1 MPLSIIFLYL
11 LCIVLVI
18 LFLCLR
24 DMYYRYLF
32 CKHVLPHFRPQ
43 ADSYKSACADKF
55 AKNVEAKKRELQKRA
70 LAKMS
75 KNEKQKYAKALRKFK
90 PQVGVL
96 SPLYLKLSS
105 HVTEK
110 LSDQMLDKVEGL
122 IALYFALAECV
133 SKKQFISVA
142 VLYAKTHCSRSL
154 VGYISVIADD
164 LFKDMTPQGSKTP
177 EWLNLM
183 TTSLTNW
190 KLVCCNPGFKK
201 VSRVLSMMVTLGI
214 FTKDLSCN
222 VKGVGIF
229 AIGAMEKQLTAV
241 DLIDAVIETVVFFA
255 EGAYRCFDEGSFNP
269 LLYNTSAMAK
279 TEKRYVEMLSL
290 WEYARNGNLSRFASI
305 SESEFDANLAKLVR
319 DLEEMYKQA
328 SPGIEKKVLCDRWR
342 EMAKIQTEFES
353 SRVRG
358 GLRMAPYCFKVFGES
373 SVGKS
378 TFTDVVMSTILKAN
392 KFPSG
397 DDYIITLNP
406 DDKHMSNMRS
416 YVTGIKIDDYGNSKL
431 DFVDIA
437 PSDWLVQLCNNIKR
451 YAIMADLANKGKVS
465 LEPACVS
472 ITTNVEDL
480 LAHQVSNEPI
490 SIGRRA
496 HVHVDIKVKEE
507 FRLVNEEG
515 QLTHMLDPN
524 KVFERYGESTEIQDL
539 WLVTVRLMR
548 VIPSQMQGKR
558 VPPTFEFE
566 NLEGMTNV
574 SIFKFLEYALIKSKK
589 HFAVQDALVKQQT
602 NLTDKI
608 PWCKNCNQ
616 PSQVCKCTPT
626 LTSGTDSQTPFEPH
640 FGIQLAHTMKK
651 YTDKWSLTAE
661 RKTRFFA
668 SNIEDITNKQLIK
681 MLSWFETSKFAVWTN
696 YVPDELIENSWMRG
710 LVMFFNEDIINVR
723 IKEAVR
729 NYWAATGLVVGF
741 IAMFS
746 IALAVITCLFMSLAF
761 LSYYATIVESVKE
774 AYYSEVKRRRDIM
787 PDLFVEVRENHLKY
801 VCGAIA
807 GFSVIWGVV
816 KTVQAFRAMTTI
828 QGVLQPKSVAEI
840 KQRESEPNVWL
851 PDTNTVKKV
860 SGIFPHDIEHYSS
873 IARKSLWY
881 FSYEVADKIRFCD
894 AFMVRTHILMIPFH
908 MIPEINTKVTIKKR
922 GQSISFIIDPKSIY
936 RLPNTDFALIYVSN
950 SGDCPNLL
958 NNFADEI
965 SPKSVP
971 CVSYYVNE
979 EGEMTSDNFLWQPN
993 NCVSNGLHTF
1003 RGSYYSM
1010 SKPTFGGQCMTCCVS
1025 EGKQHHIL
1033 GFHLGGQT
1041 GRVDGCGGAL
1051 TRPELDVGIYHL
1063 LKLSPNFTLGPDRT
1077 DLPDKIL
1084 GKKYDVSGGVHYK
1097 SPINWV
1103 PDDAAIV
1110 AYGEVTGRSSTTS
1123 KVTELP
1129 ISSVVT
1135 SVTKQENLWG
1145 PPQFAPLKIRK
1156 DGETIKETW
1165 RPWAAS
1171 LAHCCQPS
1179 IGFPASDVD
1188 KACDDYLLDL
1198 KDCFDNQS
1206 EKWCSEMRPLTDVE
1220 TVSGID
1226 GWKFI
1231 DRMKINT
1238 SIGFPVGGSKE
1249 PHLVHLN
1256 PEDHDNITEPI
1267 IFEAHIMREYHEAL
1281 DMWASRKCRNCIF
1294 GSALKDEP
1302 TLKTKDKVRVFQAAP
1317 IILQLAIRKYYLPI
1331 ARFLSLN
1338 PLVAEC
1344 AVGINASG
1352 REWDELAKHMNKF
1365 GKDRILAGDYSK
1377 YDLRMPAQLTQAAF
1391 GVMHRIAKWSGNY
1404 SIKDITIMESIT
1416 FEVTNPLVA
1425 YNGTLMR
1432 FLGTNPSGQNMTVYI
1447 NSIVNS
1453 ILNRL
1458 GFFHA
1463 YTQDT
1468 IEEDKPGFAA
1478 KLGRP
1483 VRFRDCNSI
1492 AIYGDDLKGSVIEG
1506 LNRHNHVSFAKF
1518 LADNDM
1524 KFTMPDKTS
1533 DPIPFMKDGDAD
1545 FLKRKNRYD
1554 KELDSIVG
1562 MLDEMSIFKSLHS
1575 GLKSE
1580 DLSPKEISAQ
1590 NIDGALREWFFHGRE
1605 IFDMRMEQMKE
1616 VSQTSG
1622 VFPLTLGVDYDE
1634 RVLRWKAKYDS

>member
-222 VKGVGIF
+222 VKGVEIF

-746 IALAVITCLFMSLAF
+746 IALAVITCLFMSLA
-761 LSYYATIVESVKE
+761 
-774 AYYSEVKRRRDIM
+774 
-787 PDLFVEVRENHLKY
+787 
-801 VCGAIA
+801 
-807 GFSVIWGVV
+807 
-816 KTVQAFRAMTTI
+816 
-828 QGVLQPKSVAEI
+828 
-840 KQRESEPNVWL
+840 
-851 PDTNTVKKV
+851 
-860 SGIFPHDIEHYSS
+860 S
-873 IARKSLWY
+873 I
-881 FSYEVADKIRFCD
+881 
-894 AFMVRTHILMIPFH
+894 ILC
-908 MIPEINTKVTIKKR
+908 
-922 GQSISFIIDPKSIY
+922 Y
-936 RLPNTDFALIYVSN
+936 
-950 SGDCPNLL
+950 
-958 NNFADEI
+958 
-965 SPKSVP
+965 
-971 CVSYYVNE
+971 
-979 EGEMTSDNFLWQPN
+979 
-993 NCVSNGLHTF
+993 NC
-1003 RGSYYSM
+1003 
-1010 SKPTFGGQCMTCCVS
+1010 
-1025 EGKQHHIL
+1025 
-1033 GFHLGGQT
+1033 
-1041 GRVDGCGGAL
+1041 
-1051 TRPELDVGIYHL
+1051 
-1063 LKLSPNFTLGPDRT
+1063 
-1077 DLPDKIL
+1077 
-1084 GKKYDVSGGVHYK
+1084 
-1097 SPINWV
+1097 
-1103 PDDAAIV
+1103 
-1110 AYGEVTGRSSTTS
+1110 
-1123 KVTELP
+1123 
-1129 ISSVVT
+1129 
-1135 SVTKQENLWG
+1135 
-1145 PPQFAPLKIRK
+1145 
-1156 DGETIKETW
+1156 
-1165 RPWAAS
+1165 
-1171 LAHCCQPS
+1171 
-1179 IGFPASDVD
+1179 
-1188 KACDDYLLDL
+1188 
-1198 KDCFDNQS
+1198 
-1206 EKWCSEMRPLTDVE
+1206 
-1220 TVSGID
+1220 
-1226 GWKFI
+1226 
-1231 DRMKINT
+1231 
-1238 SIGFPVGGSKE
+1238 
-1249 PHLVHLN
+1249 
-1256 PEDHDNITEPI
+1256 
-1267 IFEAHIMREYHEAL
+1267 
-1281 DMWASRKCRNCIF
+1281 RKCEGGLLLR
-1294 GSALKDEP
+1294 SK
-1302 TLKTKDKVRVFQAAP
+1302 K
-1317 IILQLAIRKYYLPI
+1317 
-1331 ARFLSLN
+1331 
-1338 PLVAEC
+1338 
-1344 AVGINASG
+1344 AS
-1352 REWDELAKHMNKF
+1352 
-1365 GKDRILAGDYSK
+1365 
-1377 YDLRMPAQLTQAAF
+1377 
-1391 GVMHRIAKWSGNY
+1391 
-1404 SIKDITIMESIT
+1404 
-1416 FEVTNPLVA
+1416 
-1425 YNGTLMR
+1425 
-1432 FLGTNPSGQNMTVYI
+1432 
-1447 NSIVNS
+1447 
-1453 ILNRL
+1453 
-1458 GFFHA
+1458 
-1463 YTQDT
+1463 
-1468 IEEDKPGFAA
+1468 
-1478 KLGRP
+1478 
-1483 VRFRDCNSI
+1483 
-1492 AIYGDDLKGSVIEG
+1492 
-1506 LNRHNHVSFAKF
+1506 
-1518 LADNDM
+1518 
-1524 KFTMPDKTS
+1524 
-1533 DPIPFMKDGDAD
+1533 
-1545 FLKRKNRYD
+1545 
-1554 KELDSIVG
+1554 
-1562 MLDEMSIFKSLHS
+1562 
-1575 GLKSE
+1575 
-1580 DLSPKEISAQ
+1580 
-1590 NIDGALREWFFHGRE
+1590 
-1605 IFDMRMEQMKE
+1605 
-1616 VSQTSG
+1616 
-1622 VFPLTLGVDYDE
+1622 
-1634 RVLRWKAKYDS
+1634 

>member
-1 MPLSIIFLYL
+1 
-11 LCIVLVI
+11 
-18 LFLCLR
+18 
-24 DMYYRYLF
+24 MYYRYLF
-32 CKHVLPHFRPQ
+32 CKHVLPYFKPQ
-43 ADSYKSACADKF
+43 ADSYKKACADKF

-75 KNEKQKYAKALRKFK
+75 KKEKRKFEKQIRKYK
-90 PQVGVL
+90 PQTGAL
-96 SPLYLKLSS
+96 APFYSKLTA
-105 HVTEK
+105 HITEK
-110 LSDQMLDKVEGL
+110 LSDKMLGKIEGL
-122 IALYFALAECV
+122 IALYFALAECR
-133 SKKQFISVA
+133 SKKLFISVA
-142 VLYAKTHCSRSL
+142 VLYAKTHCCNKSL
-154 VGYISVIADD
+154 TSYIHVIADD
-164 LFKDMTPQGSKTP
+164 LFKDMTPQSSKSKTP
-177 EWLNLM
+177 EWLDLM
-183 TTSLTNW
+183 TTSLSNW

-222 VKGVGIF
+222 VHGVEIF
-229 AIGAMEKQLTAV
+229 SVGAMEKQLTAV

-269 LLYNTSAMAK
+269 LLYSSSAMAK
-279 TEKRYVEMLSL
+279 TEKRYVDMLTL
-290 WEYARNGNLSRFASI
+290 WEYARNGNLSRFTSI
-305 SESEFDANLAKLVR
+305 SESEFDAELSQLVQ
-319 DLEEMYKQA
+319 DLENMYKQA

-342 EMAKIQTEFES
+342 DMAKIQTEFES

-358 GLRMAPYCFKVFGES
+358 GLRMAPWCFKVFGES

-378 TFTDVVMSTILKAN
+378 SFTDMVMSTVLKAN
-392 KFPSG
+392 KFPSK
-397 DDYIITLNP
+397 DEFVITLNP

-416 YVTGIKIDDYGNSKL
+416 YITGIKIDDYGNSKM
-431 DFVDIA
+431 DYVDIA

-465 LEPACVS
+465 MEPACVS

-480 LAHQVSNEPI
+480 LAHLISNEPV

-496 HVHVDIKVKEE
+496 HVHVDIKVKDE
-507 FRLVNEEG
+507 FRLVDDEG
-515 QLTHMLDPN
+515 NLTHMLDGE
-524 KVFERYGESTEIQDL
+524 KVFERYGDSAEIQDL
-539 WLVTVRLMR
+539 WHVTVRVMR
-548 VIPSQMQGKR
+548 IIPSQVQGKR

-566 NLEGMTNV
+566 DMPGMTNV
-574 SIFKFLEYALIKSKK
+574 SIFKFLEFAIDKSRK

-602 NLTDKI
+602 NLADKI
-608 PWCKNCNQ
+608 PWCDSCDE
-616 PSQVCKCTPT
+616 PSQVCKCE
-626 LTSGTDSQTPFEPH
+626 SCAASDSDSESDSESAYEPH
-640 FGIQLAHTMKK
+640 FGIQLAHTVKK
-651 YTDKWSLTAE
+651 YTDKWGLKAE
-661 RKTRFFA
+661 RKSRFFA
-668 SNIEDITNKQLIK
+668 SSVEDISNKHLIK
-681 MLSWFETSKFAVWTN
+681 TLNWFETSKFAVWTN
-696 YVPDELIENSWMRG
+696 YVPDSWIDNEYMRG
-710 LVMFFNEDIINVR
+710 VVMFFNEDIVNVR
-723 IKEAVR
+723 INEAVR
-729 NYWAATGLVVGF
+729 NYCFSACFITAFVATFSL
-741 IAMFS
+741 AMAS
-746 IALAVITCLFMSLAF
+746 IFALALGLSFI
-761 LSYYATIVESVKE
+761 SYYATIVENVKE
-774 AYYSEVKRRRDIM
+774 TYYLEVKKRRDIM
-787 PDLFVEVRENHLKY
+787 PELFVDIRENHLKY

-807 GFSVIWGVV
+807 GFSVLWGVV

-828 QGVLQPKSVAEI
+828 QGVLQPRSIAEI

-851 PDTNTVKKV
+851 PKTVKKV
-860 SGIFPHDIEHYSS
+860 KGSFPHDIQHYDS
-873 IARKSLWY
+873 IARKSMWY
-881 FSYEVADKIRFCD
+881 FSYEVEERVRFCD
-894 AFMVRTHILMIPFH
+894 AFMVRTNILMIPYH
-908 MIPEINTKVTIKKR
+908 MIPDRNTKATITKR
-922 GQSISFIIDPKSIY
+922 GQSISFIIDPKRIH
-936 RLPNTDFALIYVSN
+936 RLQNTDLALVYVPN

-958 NNFADEI
+958 NHFAGEV

-971 CVSYYVNE
+971 CVSYYVDE
-979 EGEMTSDNFLWQPN
+979 EGEMSSDTFLWQPN
-993 NCVSNGLHTF
+993 NSVSNGLHTF
-1003 RGSYYSM
+1003 RGSYYTM

-1041 GRVDGCGGAL
+1041 GRVDGCGGAI
-1051 TRPELDVGIYHL
+1051 TRPELDVGIYEL
-1063 LKLSPNFTLGPDRT
+1063 LQLSPNFTLGPDRT
-1077 DLPDKIL
+1077 DLPDEIL
-1084 GKKYDVSGGVHYK
+1084 GKKYDVSGGVHFK
-1097 SPINWV
+1097 SPINWL
-1103 PDDAAIV
+1103 PEDAAVV
-1110 AYGEVTGRSSTTS
+1110 AYGEVTGRSTTVS
-1123 KVTELP
+1123 KVQALP
-1129 ISSVVT
+1129 ISTAVAEIT
-1135 SVTKQENLWG
+1135 QQENIWG
-1145 PPQFAPLKIRK
+1145 PPQFAPPKVRN
-1156 DGETIKETW
+1156 DGETIKESW

-1171 LAHCCQPS
+1171 LAHSCQPS
-1179 IGFPASDVD
+1179 IGFPATDVD
-1188 KACDDYLLDL
+1188 MACDDYLLDL
-1198 KDCFDNQS
+1198 KECFDSQS
-1206 EKWCSEMRPLTDVE
+1206 DKWCSEMRPLTDVE

-1231 DRMKINT
+1231 DRMKVST
-1238 SIGFPVGGSKE
+1238 SIGFPIGGPKE
-1249 PHLVHLN
+1249 PHLIDLN
-1256 PEDHDNITEPI
+1256 PEEYDNITEPI
-1267 IFEAHIMREYHEAL
+1267 IFEAFIMKEYHEAL
-1281 DMWASRKCRNCIF
+1281 EMWAERQCRNCIF

-1317 IILQLAIRKYYLPI
+1317 IILQMAIRKYYLPI

-1365 GKDRILAGDYSK
+1365 GEDRILAGDYSK

-1404 SIKDITIMESIT
+1404 STRDIATMESIS
-1416 FEVTNPLVA
+1416 FEVTSPLVA

-1458 GFFHA
+1458 GFFHTYDA
-1463 YTQDT
+1463 NA

-1492 AIYGDDLKGSVIEG
+1492 AIYGDDLKGSVIKG

-1524 KFTMPDKTS
+1524 KFTMPDKES
-1533 DPIPFMKDGDAD
+1533 DPIPFMNDGDAD

-1554 KELDSIVG
+1554 EDLDSIVG

-1575 GLKSE
+1575 GLKSA

-1605 IFDMRMEQMKE
+1605 IFDMRLEQMKE
-1616 VSQTSG
+1616 VAQTTG
-1622 VFPLTLGVDYDE
+1622 VFPLTLGVDYDD
-1634 RVLRWKAKYDS
+1634 RLLLWKEKYDP

>member
-11 LCIVLVI
+11 LCIVLVM

-32 CKHVLPHFRPQ
+32 CKHILPHFKPQ
-43 ADSYKSACADKF
+43 SESYKSACANKF

-75 KNEKQKYAKALRKFK
+75 KKEKQKYAKSLRKYK

-222 VKGVGIF
+222 VKGVEIF

-241 DLIDAVIETVVFFA
+241 DLIDAVIETIVFFA

-269 LLYNTSAMAK
+269 LLYNSSAMAK

-305 SESEFDANLAKLVR
+305 SESEFDADLAKLVR

-392 KFPSG
+392 KFPSS
-397 DDYIITLNP
+397 DEYIITLNP

-480 LAHQVSNEPI
+480 LAHQVSNEPV

-507 FRLVNEEG
+507 FRLMDEEG
-515 QLTHMLDPN
+515 KPTHMLDPN
-524 KVFERYGESTEIQDL
+524 KVFERYGDSTDIQDL
-539 WLVTVRLMR
+539 WLVTVRVMR
-548 VIPSQMQGKR
+548 IIPSQMQGKR

-574 SIFKFLEYALIKSKK
+574 SIFKFLEYVLTKSKK

-608 PWCKNCNQ
+608 PWCKTCNQ
-616 PSQVCKCTPT
+616 PSQVCECKPA
-626 LTSGTDSQTPFEPH
+626 FEPH

-651 YTDKWSLTAE
+651 YSDKWTLVAE

-668 SNIEDITNKQLIK
+668 SNIEDVTNKHLIT
-681 MLSWFETSKFAVWTN
+681 MLDWFETSSFAVWTN
-696 YVPDELIENSWMRG
+696 YVPDSLIQNPWMRA
-710 LVMFFNEDIINVR
+710 VIMFFNADIIEVR
-723 IKEAVR
+723 IRDAVR
-729 NYWAATGLVVGF
+729 NYWIVISVITCFVGSFSYTLAGILF
-741 IAMFS
+741 IAMGFS
-746 IALAVITCLFMSLAF
+746 FI
-761 LSYYATIVESVKE
+761 SYYATIVEGVKE
-774 AYYSEVKRRRDIM
+774 TYYAEVKKRRDIM
-787 PDLFVEVRENHLKY
+787 PDLFVKVRENHMKY

-851 PDTNTVKKV
+851 PTAVKKV
-860 SGIFPHDIEHYSS
+860 SGIFPHAIEHYSS

-881 FSYEVADKIRFCD
+881 FSYEVDEKIRFCD
-894 AFMVRTHILMIPFH
+894 AFMVRTNILMIPYH
-908 MIPEINTKVTIKKR
+908 MIPESNAKATIKKR

-950 SGDCPNLL
+950 SGDCPNLM

-971 CVSYYVNE
+971 CVSYYVDE
-979 EGEMTSDNFLWQPN
+979 AGEMSSDNFLWQPN
-993 NCVSNGLHTF
+993 NSVSNGLHSF

-1041 GRVDGCGGAL
+1041 GRVDGCGGAI
-1051 TRPELDVGIYHL
+1051 TRPELDVGIYNL

-1103 PDDAAIV
+1103 PDDAAVV

-1129 ISSVVT
+1129 ISPAVT
-1135 SVTKQENLWG
+1135 EITKQENLWG
-1145 PPQFAPLKIRK
+1145 PPQFAPPKIRK
-1156 DGETIKETW
+1156 DGETIKESW

-1171 LAHCCQPS
+1171 LEHCCQPS

-1188 KACDDYLLDL
+1188 MACDDYLLDL
-1198 KDCFDNQS
+1198 KECFDSQS
-1206 EKWCSEMRPLTDVE
+1206 EKWCLEMRPLTDVE

-1249 PHLVHLN
+1249 PHLVYLD
-1256 PEDHDNITEPI
+1256 PEGYDNITEPI
-1267 IFEAHIMREYHEAL
+1267 TFEAHIMKEYHEAL
-1281 DMWASRKCRNCIF
+1281 DMWAARQCRNCIF

-1302 TLKTKDKVRVFQAAP
+1302 TLKTKEKVRVFQAAP

-1404 SIKDITIMESIT
+1404 STKDITIMESIS
-1416 FEVTNPLVA
+1416 FEVTSPLVA

-1463 YTQDT
+1463 YTQNT

-1506 LNRHNHVSFAKF
+1506 LDRHNHVSFAKF

-1533 DPIPFMKDGDAD
+1533 DPIPFMEDGAAD

-1554 KELDSIVG
+1554 EELDSIVG

-1575 GLKSE
+1575 GLQSK

-1605 IFDMRMEQMKE
+1605 IFDLRMEQMTE
-1616 VSQTSG
+1616 VAKISG
-1622 VFPLTLGVDYDE
+1622 VFPLTLGVDYEE
-1634 RVLRWKAKYDS
+1634 RVLLWKQKYNS